1 MRPGLD
7 GTGRS
12 ATAPT
17 HGRTPP
23 RLGPRRQAGR
33 RCWRRRRAG
42 SCPAPPRRTRRSP
55 PSRCPRPVNARGGA
69 GAYLILRQS
78 AQLIRST
85 RCSPVTRT
93 PARSFERP
101 GGRDPEVAGEVLVG
115 VLGQDEPGGAED
127 RPWIFVRRGEDV
139 DGLVAGAVGDDEPL
153 VLGENDAGPF
163 CGGAAVGGVPGG
175 SCDSGGDVP
184 GRLPSAAGERGGG
197 LGGERGRREDARGE
211 QYVFQPAGH

>member
-1 MRPGLD
+1 MRPARD
-7 GTGRS
+7 GPGRS
-12 ATAPT
+12 ATAPP
-17 HGRTPP
+17 HGPTPP
-23 RLGPRRQAGR
+23 RPGPRRQAGR

-55 PSRCPRPVNARGGA
+55 PSRCPRPVNAREGA

-78 AQLIRST
+78 AQLIRSR

-93 PARSFERP
+93 PPRSFEWLA
-101 GGRDPEVAGEVLVG
+101 GRDPGE
-115 VLGQDEPGGAED
+115 DERGGAED
-127 RPWIFVRRGEDV
+127 RPGVLAWLGEDV
-139 DGLVAGAVGDDEPL
+139 DGVVAGAVGDDEPL

-197 LGGERGRREDARGE
+197 LGGERGRREDAR
-211 QYVFQPAGH
+211 